1 MTVRTLIMGAAGRD
15 FHNFNVF
22 FRDNPDYEVVAFTA
36 AQIPGI
42 DDKTYPPVL
51 AGPRYP
57 RGIPIHPEA
66 RLSGLIRENDIQRV
80 VFAYSD
86 VSHETVMHKAS
97 QALAAGADFW
107 LLGPEATQLVPRC
120 KVISVCAVRTGCGKS
135 QTSRKLAR
143 LLRERGI
150 RTVAVRH
157 AMPYGRLERQVAQR
171 FATLQDLS
179 DQECTIEEME
189 EYEPYIHLGIPVYA
203 GVDYGVILKQAE
215 SEAEVI
221 IWDGGN
227 NDLPF
232 YRSDLEIVVADPH
245 RPGHELR
252 YHPGEAN
259 FRRADVVVVNKI
271 DSADPAHVTAVL
283 DNLNAVNP
291 GARVIR
297 AESELNV
304 EQAEKIRGKRV
315 LVVEDG
321 PTLTHGGMRYGA
333 GTLAA
338 KRHGAAELLDPRPWA
353 QGSLRATFETYPDIG
368 PLLPAMGYGK
378 AQIHDLEQTI
388 QAAPCDLV
396 VIGTPVDLNR
406 VLRIDKPTV
415 RVTYELRETG
425 DLTLETVLDDFLKTH
440 GLSS

>member
-22 FRDNPDYEVVAFTA
+22 FRDHPDYEVVAFTA

-66 RLSGLIRENDIQRV
+66 RLSDLIRENNIQRV

-107 LLGPEATQLVPRC
+107 LLGSEATQLVPRC

-271 DSADPAHVTAVL
+271 DSADPAHVAVVL

-291 GARVIR
+291 EARVIR

-304 EQAEKIRGKRV
+304 EQAERIRGKRV

-353 QGSLRATFETYPDIG
+353 QGSLRATFETYPETG